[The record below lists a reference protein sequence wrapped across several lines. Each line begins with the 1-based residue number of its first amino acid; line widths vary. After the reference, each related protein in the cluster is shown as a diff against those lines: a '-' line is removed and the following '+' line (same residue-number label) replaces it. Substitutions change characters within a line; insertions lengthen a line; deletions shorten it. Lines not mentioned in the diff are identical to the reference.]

1 MSEVAE
7 LVRGAYEA
15 FSRGEFDAVVNLL
28 HPDVEWVPPSD
39 SVEPLPLRGRDAV
52 REYLAP
58 NVFEDQTAEPVE
70 VVEEGNRVLVAAH
83 VRARASGSG
92 IELDQIVYH
101 LYTIENGLAV
111 RFSAHVDRNEA
122 LAALVE

>member
-7 LVRGAYEA
+7 VVRRAYEA
-15 FSRGEFDAVVNLL
+15 FSRGDFEAVVDFL
-28 HPDVEWVPPSD
+28 HPDVEWVPPPS
-39 SVEPLPLRGRDAV
+39 SVEPQPRRGRDAV